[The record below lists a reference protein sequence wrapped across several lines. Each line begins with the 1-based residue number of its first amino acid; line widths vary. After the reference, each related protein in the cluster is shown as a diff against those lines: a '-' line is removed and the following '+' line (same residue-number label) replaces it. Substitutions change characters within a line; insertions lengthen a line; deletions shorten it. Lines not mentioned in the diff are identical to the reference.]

1 MSVFS
6 KVFEKIMYNH
16 LINFINKHNI
26 LYKYQ
31 FGFRKR
37 HSTNHAIITLV
48 DKISTALDR
57 GNVVIG
63 CFLDLKKAFDTVNHS
78 ILISKLYKYGIRG
91 NSLQW
96 FKSYLANRQQFVQIH
111 TSKSNTETVTCG
123 VPQGSILGPLLFILY
138 INDLSNVSDVLLP
151 ILFADDTS
159 VYIEA
164 ENESLVI
171 SILNEELEKINTW
184 LKANKLTLNLDK
196 SHYMVFHRGKRKIDF
211 DTPSLNHIS
220 LKRVKFTKFL
230 GVIIDDQL
238 KWSNHILYIK
248 NKIAKGFGIIL
259 RARKFFNRK
268 TLQNLYHSFIFPYLT
283 PERPWLRPC
292 NQTS

>member
-6 KVFEKIMYNH
+6 KIFEKIMYNH
-16 LINFINKHNI
+16 LINFINKQDI

-31 FGFRKR
+31 FGFRKQ

-63 CFLDLKKAFDTVNHS
+63 CFLDLKKAFDTVNHT

-91 NSLQW
+91 NLLQW
-96 FKSYLANRQQFVQIH
+96 FKSYLENRKQFVQIH

-138 INDLSNVSDVLLP
+138 INDLSNVTDALFP

-164 ENESLVI
+164 ENESMVI
-171 SILNEELEKINTW
+171 SILNEELNSE
-184 LKANKLTLNLDK
+184 
-196 SHYMVFHRGKRKIDF
+196 
-211 DTPSLNHIS
+211 
-220 LKRVKFTKFL
+220 
-230 GVIIDDQL
+230 
-238 KWSNHILYIK
+238 
-248 NKIAKGFGIIL
+248 
-259 RARKFFNRK
+259 
-268 TLQNLYHSFIFPYLT
+268 
-283 PERPWLRPC
+283 
-292 NQTS
+292 